1 MRHRPTQFGLFC
13 LTQTNLSGSALAA
26 ERGRDG
32 VGEHSGVELAS
43 LILRRSLGALGTG
56 RDSCSGCRRTPVA
69 GELMH
74 VFDSGSSLCSLCL
87 QGLPEAERSPLR
99 SERVHVGDR
108 RLPVVPKAA

>member
-1 MRHRPTQFGLFC
+1 MGPANTR
-13 LTQTNLSGSALAA
+13 A
-26 ERGRDG
+26 
-32 VGEHSGVELAS
+32 VELAS
-43 LILRRSLGALGTG
+43 LILRRSLGAIGTG

-74 VFDSGSSLCSLCL
+74 VFDSGSTLCSLCL